1 MLSEEELKNAPV
13 LILANKQDLPGAMD
27 EMEVSHTFFIQQIA
41 QGLGLPEIKRKWSL
55 YKVSAVSGTGL
66 DEAFQWLVD

>member
-27 EMEVSHTFFIQQIA
+27 EMEVSRTFLIDR
-41 QGLGLPEIKRKWSL
+41 LLK
-55 YKVSAVSGTGL
+55 
-66 DEAFQWLVD
+66 D

>member
-27 EMEVSHTFFIQQIA
+27 EMEVSHLDLTNR
-41 QGLGLPEIKRKWSL
+41 LPK
-55 YKVSAVSGTGL
+55 
-66 DEAFQWLVD
+66 D